1 VSADLDAL
9 ATELARLDILIEAE
23 MRRMRA
29 RYELSLDEFRGLYI
43 TDERVEALLR
53 TSADPPRFV
62 PDISLARA
70 ADTESRWHQL
80 AVALELTDDERD
92 ILLVCLAPELDP
104 KYETLYAYLNDD
116 VTRRMPTPD
125 LAGRLLGRD
134 TEHRRLLCA
143 GLNGGSRVSAL
154 TLEFAPTGRDAT
166 MATRGMRTAAPL
178 VPWLQGLRYFD
189 HRLDGVAHSVAPTA
203 MPLDA
208 LPAAARPQLAEV
220 VHRLES
226 RTRTPVVIV
235 ASSAPADA
243 RLVAEHL
250 VAAAGRMMLVVD
262 LEAHERSRSAGVAD
276 AIELAQRVL
285 GLVAVVHPS
294 DRKLDADDM
303 ARDELSRLIGE
314 IAQRSPAAILTASE
328 STSFSDLQADAG
340 VVEIRLSEPTTNERA
355 SAWTWAVGTDVG
367 TRKEVLEL
375 ADRFAIGSASIVR
388 AARRASEIA
397 DIADRPPSMDD
408 LYASA
413 RSMSNVD
420 SGGTTSRLSTLF
432 DWEDLVLPVDARQR
446 LEDVVRA
453 IELRAQVLDT
463 WGFSRA
469 MGGVRG
475 IKVLFAGP
483 PGTGKTMAAG
493 IVART
498 LGIDLHRVELGATV
512 SKYIGETE
520 KNLDRAF
527 DAARRGNALLFM
539 DEADALFGK
548 RSEVKDAHDRY
559 ANIEIAYLLQKMEDH
574 DGIVILA
581 TNLAKNVDEAFSRRM
596 QFVIEFP
603 MPDEQSRER
612 IWRAMIPPSAPLDS
626 DVDLAYLARQFEFT
640 GADIRNV
647 VMEAAYQAAQQ
658 GHSITLLNLLRAVAH
673 QFTKS
678 GRVPTAMD
686 FREHYALLDA
696 GQAASGLTGS

>member
-1 VSADLDAL
+1 VSADIDAL
-9 ATELARLDILIEAE
+9 DVELARLDALIEAE

-29 RYELSLDEFRGLYI
+29 RYELTLDEFRGLYI
-43 TDERVEALLR
+43 TDEQVDALLR
-53 TSADPPRFV
+53 THPDPPRFV
-62 PDISLARA
+62 PDISAARA
-70 ADTESRWHQL
+70 ADTESRWRQL
-80 AVALELTDDERD
+80 AVALELTHDERD
-92 ILLVCLAPELDP
+92 ILLVCLAPELNP

-116 VTRRMPTPD
+116 VTRRLPTPD
-125 LAGRLLGRD
+125 LAGRLLGQVD
-134 TEHRRLLCA
+134 EHRRSLSARLI
-143 GLNGGSRVSAL
+143 GGYGVSAM
-154 TLEFAPTGRDAT
+154 TLEFVPPGRDAT
-166 MATRGMRTAAPL
+166 MASRGMRIAAPL
-178 VPWLQGLRYFD
+178 IPWLQGLPYVD
-189 HRLDGVAHSVAPTA
+189 HRLDGVASSAVPRA
-203 MPLDA
+203 MPVDA

-220 VHRLES
+220 VRRLEH

-235 ASSAPADA
+235 AGSASADA

-250 VAAAGRMMLVVD
+250 VAAAGREMLAVD
-262 LEAHERSRSAGVAD
+262 LETLGERPTTAGVAD
-276 AIELAQRVL
+276 GIDLAQRVL
-285 GLVAVVHPS
+285 GLVAVVHPP
-294 DRKLDADDM
+294 DGGLGADSR
-303 ARDELSRLIGE
+303 ARDGLGRLIRE
-314 IAQRSPAAILTASE
+314 IAERSPATVIAATNGS
-328 STSFSDLQADAG
+328 SFPDLQPDSG
-340 VVEIRLSEPTTNERA
+340 VVEIRLAEPTTRERA
-355 SAWTWAVGTDVG
+355 AAWEWAVGRDAG
-367 TRKEVLEL
+367 TPNELLAL
-375 ADRFAIGSASIVR
+375 ADRFVIGGASIVR
-388 AARRASEIA
+388 AARHAREIA
-397 DIADRPPSMDD
+397 DLAGRSITMDD
-408 LYASA
+408 LYTSA
-413 RSMSNVD
+413 RAISFVD

-432 DWEDLVLPVDARQR
+432 DWDDLVLPVDAQQH

-453 IELRAQVLDT
+453 IELRAQVLDA

-493 IVART
+493 IIAKTV
-498 LGIDLHRVELGATV
+498 GIDLYRVELGATV

-527 DAARRGNALLFM
+527 DAARRGNALLFI

-574 DGIVILA
+574 DGVVILA

-612 IWRAMIPPSAPLDS
+612 IWRAMIPAAAPLDP

-647 VMEAAYQAAQQ
+647 IMEAAYQAAQQ
-658 GHSITLLNLLRAVAH
+658 AHAITLLNLLRAVAH

-678 GRVPTAMD
+678 GRIPTAID

-696 GQAASGLTGS
+696 GQAASG